1 MENTMKYL
9 SNYVEAKQSA
19 LFAKTGTYFA
29 FSQKQYDEG
38 KKEGI
43 NYVSLG
49 AGIICPKENFTELTE
64 GLETIQQAGMAQ
76 DLAENGK
83 DAIILRELH
92 NHESFY
98 CGDIE
103 DTVYALE
110 DYGITRTEIIAVYD
124 RVAPTI
130 DY

>member
-1 MENTMKYL
+1 MKYL
-9 SNYVEAKQSA
+9 SSYVEAAQTK
-19 LFAKTGTYFA
+19 LFADTGTFFA
-29 FSQKQYDEG
+29 FSQKQFDEG

-49 AGIICPKENFTELTE
+49 GGLICPKENVTELTE